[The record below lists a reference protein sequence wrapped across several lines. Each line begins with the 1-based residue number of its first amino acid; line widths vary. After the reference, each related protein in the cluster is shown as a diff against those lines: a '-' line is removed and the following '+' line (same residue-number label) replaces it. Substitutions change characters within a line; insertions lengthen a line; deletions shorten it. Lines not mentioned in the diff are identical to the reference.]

1 MADDDAAVSI
11 VSLERV
17 RATVH
22 RLYIGAAGASLRKE
36 DEQKCL
42 ELAGLLA
49 RLTGLRK
56 GAHVVDAAAGKA
68 SVGLVAAELLPI
80 GRVTVLE
87 RDPARVAACIAAA
100 ARLERK
106 VSVDVRPG
114 DLTEH
119 SRWPDAPDAVVAL
132 HACGMASDGAI
143 EGAIRSH
150 ARRIFVAPCCYDERV
165 LSRARSYAGVP
176 GWIDVVDTQIRRRVL
191 SALVDLERTLRLEAA
206 GFETQVQEFVP
217 PTVTPHNLLFC
228 GRRTGSAVR
237 MQRASDWLQAMAMN
251 AGARFRAAR
260 A

>member
-1 MADDDAAVSI
+1 MGDHAPPS
-11 VSLERV
+11 SLLTLHQV

-22 RLYIGAAGASLRKE
+22 RLFIGDASASLRKE

-49 RLTGLRK
+49 RLTPLRK

-68 SVGLVAAELLPI
+68 SVGLVAAELLPL

-87 RDPARVAACIAAA
+87 RDPARVAACTSAATK
-100 ARLERK
+100 LERK
-106 VSVDVRPG
+106 VIVDVRQG
-114 DLTEH
+114 DLAGH
-119 SRWPDAPDAVVAL
+119 ALWPDAPDAVVAL
-132 HACGMASDGAI
+132 HACGAASDGAI
-143 EGAIRSH
+143 DGAIQSQ

-176 GWIDVVDTQIRRRVL
+176 TWIDVVDTQIRRRLL

-237 MQRASDWLQAMAMN
+237 IQRASERLAALE
-251 AGARFRAAR
+251 GERTARS
-260 A
+260 